1 MSLVAT
7 GLSRTF
13 GRHTAVADASLELGS
28 GRITGLVG
36 PNGAGKTTLLLL
48 LAGLLA
54 PDTGA
59 IVVDDAPAKPA
70 DMRRLTGWMP
80 DIFGT
85 WESLTAHEILTTFAK
100 LYGMPTTQARQRA
113 AQLLESV
120 HLTDFATRPA
130 HELSR
135 GQKQRLGF
143 ARALVHRPRILLLDE
158 PASGMDP
165 RSRMELRGHLRRLAD
180 DGCAILVSSHI
191 LSELEEMVDDV
202 VLMTEGRTRTP
213 QGAAGGVWRIRLVG
227 QPPGQA
233 REVRFDDESAAARHL
248 AQVVSSGAAVSEFA
262 PVSSG
267 IEDAYLALDPE
278 RR

>member
-13 GRHTAVADASLELGS
+13 GRHTAVAEASLELRS
-28 GRITGLVG
+28 GRISGLVG

-54 PDTGA
+54 PDSGT
-59 IVVDDAPAKPA
+59 IVVDDAAVAPA

-85 WESLTAHEILTTFAK
+85 WESLTAHEILTTFGK
-100 LYGMPTTQARQRA
+100 LYGMPTTRARQRA
-113 AQLLESV
+113 GELLELV
-120 HLTDFATRPA
+120 HLTDLAARPA

-165 RSRMELRGHLRRLAD
+165 RSRMDLRGQLRRLAD
-180 DGCAILVSSHI
+180 DGCSILVSSHI

-202 VLMTEGRTRTP
+202 VLMTEGRTHTAP
-213 QGAAGGVWRIRLVG
+213 STAGGVWRIRLVG

-233 REVRFDDESAAARHL
+233 QETRFDDETAAARHL
-248 AQVVSSGAAVSEFA
+248 AQLVASGAAVSEFA
-262 PVSSG
+262 HVSTG

>member
-1 MSLVAT
+1 MSMVAS
-7 GLSRTF
+7 GLTRAF
-13 GRHTAVADASLELGS
+13 GRHTAVADASLELTS
-28 GRITGLVG
+28 GRIAGLVG

-54 PDTGA
+54 PDSGT
-59 IVVDDAPAKPA
+59 IVIDDAPVEPA

-100 LYGMPTTQARQRA
+100 LYGIRTAPARQRA
-113 AQLLESV
+113 DELLELV
-120 HLTDFATRPA
+120 HLTEFADRPA

-165 RSRMELRGHLRRLAD
+165 RSRMDLREQLRRLAD

-191 LSELEEMVDDV
+191 LSELDEMVDDV
-202 VLMTEGRTRTP
+202 VLMTDGRTRLP
-213 QGAAGGVWRIRLVG
+213 APAVGGVWRIRFVG
-227 QPPGQA
+227 QAPAQA
-233 REVRFDDESAAARHL
+233 QEARFDDEGAAARHL
-248 AQVVSSGAAVSEFA
+248 AELVSSGAAVSEFA
-262 PVSSG
+262 PISTG
-267 IEDAYLALDPE
+267 IEDAYLALDPV

>member
-85 WESLTAHEILTTFAK
+85 WESLTTHEILTTFAK

-113 AQLLESV
+113 AELLESV

-191 LSELEEMVDDV
+191 LLGTSEDFS
-202 VLMTEGRTRTP
+202 TN
-213 QGAAGGVWRIRLVG
+213 
-227 QPPGQA
+227 
-233 REVRFDDESAAARHL
+233 
-248 AQVVSSGAAVSEFA
+248 
-262 PVSSG
+262 
-267 IEDAYLALDPE
+267 Y
-278 RR
+278 

>member
-13 GRHTAVADASLELGS
+13 GRHTAVVDASLELRS

-54 PDTGA
+54 PDTGS
-59 IVVDDAPAKPA
+59 ITVDDAPVQPT

-85 WESLTAHEILTTFAK
+85 WESLTAREILTTFGK

-113 AQLLESV
+113 AELLELV
-120 HLTDFATRPA
+120 HLTDLATRPA

-165 RSRMELRGHLRRLAD
+165 RSRMDLRSQLRRLAD
-180 DGCAILVSSHI
+180 DGCSILVSSHI

-202 VLMTEGRTRTP
+202 VLMTEGRTHAP

-227 QPPGQA
+227 EPPGQA
-233 REVRFDDESAAARHL
+233 RDVRFDDESDAARHL
-248 AQVVSSGAAVSEFA
+248 AQLVSSGAAVSEFT
-262 PVSSG
+262 PVSTG